1 MNPILNYQLSIVN
14 AKCAQSQICSGK
26 QARRYLGGL
35 VVGRK
40 KEGKKKEEE
49 EEGHHILNISRAED
63 KIIIQA
69 IECNYVI

>member
-1 MNPILNYQLSIVN
+1 MPSVLNPKY
-14 AKCAQSQICSGK
+14 
-26 QARRYLGGL
+26 ARGSKRGGTL

>member
-1 MNPILNYQLSIVN
+1 MPSVLNPKY
-14 AKCAQSQICSGK
+14 
-26 QARRYLGGL
+26 ARGSKRGGTL
-35 VVGRK
+35 VGRK